1 MSTRPCR
8 GDTGSQHAVR
18 RPLLAALTIV
28 VLALLALGAPAN
40 AAAPATDPEPEA
52 EAQACARPKPTDNDT
67 LSVLGRICDRRESP
81 PTGVE
86 GVSVAVTDPS
96 DQVIGEAVSG
106 PDGTFVI
113 DLPGTAIDHLGKT
126 YTITLDEETV
136 PEDSAPE
143 ITERNLT
150 FNIDQDQSVTFPVGE
165 PDTGT
170 GKLTEALQLT
180 VGGLVFS
187 VLLAMAALGLSMIFG
202 TTGLTN
208 FSHGEL
214 VTFGALVAF
223 AVDRLPGSITIG
235 GANITIMVG
244 VVAAFLVSGLFGWA
258 NNTVLWRPLRR
269 RGSGLIAMMIVSI
282 GLSIFLRNVFQYF
295 AGAQSQNY
303 SQYSAV
309 TPWDVGPVQLT
320 PKELIVIIGGMA
332 VLIATTSLLQYT
344 RLGKATR
351 AVADNPALSAATGIN
366 VERVIGVVW
375 IGGAALAGLAGALL
389 GLTQG
394 FDYQLGFKILLLIFA
409 AVVLGGLG
417 TIWGAIIGAFII
429 GIFVE
434 LTTLFVPAEFKFV
447 GALLVLIVV
456 LLLRPQGL
464 LGKAQRVG

>member
-1 MSTRPCR
+1 M
-8 GDTGSQHAVR
+8 HAAR
-18 RPLLAALTIV
+18 RSRIAALGLV
-28 VLALLALGAPAN
+28 LLALLALVAPAS
-40 AAAPATDPEPEA
+40 AAAPDPESEGG
-52 EAQACARPKPTDNDT
+52 QACALPKATDDDT
-67 LSVLGRICDRRESP
+67 LSVLGRICDRRETP
-81 PTGVE
+81 AVGVE
-86 GVSVAVTDPS
+86 GVSVTVTDPS
-96 DQVIGEAVSG
+96 DQVIGEGVSG

-126 YTITLDEETV
+126 YTVTLDEDTV
-136 PEDSAPE
+136 PEDSSPE
-143 ITERNLT
+143 VTERSLT
-150 FNIDQDQSVTFPVGE
+150 FNTDQDQSVTFPVGALE
-165 PDTGT
+165 TGT
-170 GKLTEALQLT
+170 GKFTEALQLT
-180 VGGLVFS
+180 IGGLVFS

-208 FSHGEL
+208 FAHGEL
-214 VTFGALVAF
+214 VTFGALMAF
-223 AVDRLPGSITIG
+223 AVDRLPGSITVA
-235 GANITIMVG
+235 GANITLIVG
-244 VVAAFLVSGLFGWA
+244 VLVAFVVSGLFGWA
-258 NNTVLWRPLRR
+258 NNTALWRPLRR

-282 GLSIFLRNVFQYF
+282 GLSIFLRNIYQYF
-295 AGAQSQNY
+295 AGAQSRNY

-309 TPWDVGPVQLT
+309 TPWDVGPVLIT
-320 PKELIVIIGGMA
+320 PKDLIVVIGGMA
-332 VLIATTSLLQYT
+332 VLIVTTSLLQYT

-366 VERVIGVVW
+366 VERVIGAVW

-394 FDYQLGFKILLLIFA
+394 FDFQLGFKILLLIFA